1 MVVNKELPKYFG
13 IDMMVISSFIL
24 LYKQQSFG
32 IWNEGVTKNLALVL
46 LITIV
51 PILGIPISLGNYHQ
65 YLGGFIAKFQKKP
78 HLLYLLVSDMFT
90 LIAPITNIGSI
101 YIIHSM
107 LDKIRLPNV

>member
-1 MVVNKELPKYFG
+1 MYLG
-13 IDMMVISSFIL
+13 IIITVISSYIL
-24 LYKQQSFG
+24 FLQQQSFG

-65 YLGGFIAKFQKKP
+65 YLDGFIAKFQKKP
-78 HLLYLLVSDMFT
+78 HLLNLMVSVMFT

-101 YIIHSM
+101 YIIHFLIDIM
-107 LDKIRLPNV
+107 